1 MSASDAAP
9 LPRLGEVFFDVRGNS
24 RSMRLSWYADTG
36 VAVFSIWQGGKCTG
50 TFRLPIDDL
59 PRMVEILQRGPQ
71 SRRSRPSG
79 GRSAGWEPG
88 APDPADQHDY
98 PTGSYGQPGDRRD
111 GGYGPA
117 ADYSQD
123 SSYGHEPGY
132 SQDYRT
138 DRRYGQDRD
147 YGDDLEYRQQRGY
160 SADPGYPGAADYA
173 VGPDYPGTSDYSGGP
188 DYAAGRITARP
199 RITGTIAATARSA
212 LSRRMCMALA
222 IPTGLPIRLI
232 GLPTHRLLTSM
243 TSRLGARQAIPMAPT
258 IGQQPISQGV
268 HGIRRDGTATSA
280 DWTRR
285 RYFPGRRAFV
295 NARARVVS

>member
-117 ADYSQD
+117 ADSSQD

-147 YGDDLEYRQQRGY
+147 YGDDLEYKQQRGY
-160 SADPGYPGAADYA
+160 SADPGYPGTADYA

-188 DYAAGRITARP
+188 DYAAGPDYGEAQNYGDDRGYSQERVVPPYVHGTSDPYRAAYQADRP
-199 RITGTIAATARSA
+199 ADPSPADQYDEPPWRPAGYSDGPDYRSA
-212 LSRRMCMALA
+212 ADQPGGSRHS
-222 IPTGLPIRLI
+222 TGRH
-232 GLPTHRLLTSM
+232 GN
-243 TSRLGARQAIPMAPT
+243 
-258 IGQQPISQGV
+258 QG
-268 HGIRRDGTATSA
+268 
-280 DWTRR
+280 
-285 RYFPGRRAFV
+285 
-295 NARARVVS
+295 

>member
-88 APDPADQHDY
+88 APDAAEQQDY
-98 PTGSYGQPGDRRD
+98 PTGTYWQPDDRRD
-111 GGYGPA
+111 SGYGRA
-117 ADYSQD
+117 ADYNQETR
-123 SSYGHEPGY
+123 YGDESGY
-132 SQDYRT
+132 SQDYGK

-160 SADPGYPGAADYA
+160 GPDAGYPGAADYA
-173 VGPDYPGTSDYSGGP
+173 AGPDYPGPSDYLGPSDYPVGP
-188 DYAAGRITARP
+188 DYAAGPDYGEAPNYGDDRGYSQERVVPPYVQGTSDPYQADRP
-199 RITGTIAATARSA
+199 AGPSPAEQYDEPPWRPAGYSDGPDYRSA
-212 LSRRMCMALA
+212 ADQPGDSRHSAGRH
-222 IPTGLPIRLI
+222 G
-232 GLPTHRLLTSM
+232 
-243 TSRLGARQAIPMAPT
+243 
-258 IGQQPISQGV
+258 SQ
-268 HGIRRDGTATSA
+268 R
-280 DWTRR
+280 
-285 RYFPGRRAFV
+285 
-295 NARARVVS
+295 